1 MLALSVLALLT
12 AAIAAPAAGQSL
24 EARRRTLEALNQQ
37 EDALES
43 ALGASRN
50 QLARLLGALELFS
63 RDPPPPLL
71 VSPSSARDA
80 VTAMILSQAIVP
92 ELRARARALADRAQ
106 ALALVRRQAAEASG
120 DLFAQESALEDRQGR
135 LDAVAEDAA
144 LLAPPGART
153 AARALDGLP
162 APASLAPPADGAPSI
177 LFGGRLASG
186 LRAQGLAYRTG
197 AGAPVRSPADAVVAY
212 AGPLNGWGQ
221 VVILR
226 AGGDCHMVL
235 SGLGKVTVVAG
246 QQVPAAFPVG
256 EMPTTGR
263 PPPELY
269 FEVRMGGAPIDPS
282 RLIGAG
288 RLTVGPDSVGAG
300 ANFNATGL
308 RLRREGVD

>member
-153 AARALDGLP
+153 A
-162 APASLAPPADGAPSI
+162 SLAPPADGAPSI